1 MAAIAAT
8 EPSWCTEANG
18 VHRACHLYALTTW
31 KTDPRQL
38 REFVT
43 QRVPGGRAKSTV
55 TLDGRRT
62 STCVLAFGGCSYD
75 VEHMVAQYRA
85 GQELMVMEP

>member
-1 MAAIAAT
+1 MTDAA

-31 KTDPRQL
+31 KTDPREL

-43 QRVPGGRAKSTV
+43 RRVPGGRAKAMV
-55 TLDGRRT
+55 TLDGQRT
-62 STCVLAFGGCSYD
+62 PVCVMSFGGHSYH
-75 VEHMVAQYRA
+75 VEHLVAQYRA
-85 GQELMVMEP
+85 GQELVVLEP

>member
-1 MAAIAAT
+1 MDDAA

-18 VHRACHLYALTTW
+18 VHRACYLYALTTW
-31 KTDPRQL
+31 KTDPREL

-43 QRVPGGRAKSTV
+43 QRVPGGRAKAMV
-55 TLDGRRT
+55 TLDGQRT
-62 STCVLAFGGCSYD
+62 PACVLSFGDHCYH

-85 GQELMVMEP
+85 GQELVVLEH

>member
-1 MAAIAAT
+1 MTDAA
-8 EPSWCTEANG
+8 EPNGRTEAND

-31 KTDPRQL
+31 KTDPREL

-43 QRVPGGRAKSTV
+43 RRVPGGRAKTMV
-55 TLDGRRT
+55 TLDGQRT
-62 STCVLAFGGCSYD
+62 PVCVLSFGGHSYH

-85 GQELMVMEP
+85 GQELLVM